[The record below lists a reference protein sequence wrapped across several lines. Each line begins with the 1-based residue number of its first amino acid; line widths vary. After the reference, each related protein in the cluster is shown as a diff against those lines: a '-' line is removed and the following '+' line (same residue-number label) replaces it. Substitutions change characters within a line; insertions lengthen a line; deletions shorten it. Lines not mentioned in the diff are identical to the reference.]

1 MKSKPTPKPT
11 AAKLPHKGGKTIPA
25 PAWCL
30 ISTGKRESID
40 PKLID
45 PHPHNRS
52 ISPDSVIGLAQ
63 SMAAH
68 GQIQP
73 ATVRPHP
80 TKPGRYQLGAGCRR
94 WHAAKIN
101 KQPLDCIVRD
111 LSDAEIEAMLAVENL
126 QREAPEP
133 REEAAQIRRL
143 FKLEGSTPQSV
154 AAVLGRPEAWV
165 KRRMRLLDLLDAV
178 HEAWQDPESK
188 LHNLP
193 IASMELI
200 ASLSNELQMTFLEEY
215 GESYDA
221 ATHDDVVGFIRS
233 QSCSLKDATW
243 LDNPATFIPGCGPGC
258 ASSSAA
264 TDLFSNTEFA
274 DAKES
279 KCAQCLNATCF
290 RKREALAR
298 QHQWHTV
305 LAKTPAGYYAITDR
319 YGEDGRTITLPDES
333 TLKLRSKYDFH
344 GWKACKKTDPKA
356 RPFIEESGQTVKL
369 TWKAPPEDAE
379 TIPKSSAESAV
390 KTPEESQQVS
400 IDRVQGKR
408 YEKLRLELR
417 EHVDKAECPAFSPD
431 PHIRADHLIAL
442 AAVFGTSHALRGVT
456 DSTYREHSRLVDRLT
471 TDSAWDCYHK
481 RVGNMEATLWHSIR
495 TILYTRLGDSAF
507 TQRKSDLIK
516 PEFITEMIHVS
527 QLTGFDFPAAYARA
541 AAACPPPA
549 SLKHLDPLTLKP
561 KNP

>member
-1 MKSKPTPKPT
+1 MKTKPTPKKT
-11 AAKLPHKGGKTIPA
+11 AAKLPPKSGKTTPA

-30 ISTGKRESID
+30 ISTGNRQSID

-45 PHPHNRS
+45 PHPHNRT

-143 FKLEGSTPQSV
+143 FKLESSTPQSV

-178 HEAWQDPESK
+178 HEAWQDPESSI
-188 LHNLP
+188 HNLP

-200 ASLSNELQMTFLEEY
+200 ASLSNELQMAFLEEH
-215 GESYDA
+215 GEAYDP

-233 QSCSLKDATW
+233 QSSSLEKAAW
-243 LDNPATFIPGCGPGC
+243 LDNPATFIDGCGPGC

-274 DAKES
+274 DSKQS
-279 KCAQCLNATCF
+279 KCAQCLNVTCF

-305 LAKTPAGYYAITDR
+305 LAKAPAGYYATTDR

-344 GWKACKKTDPKA
+344 GWKTCKKTDPKA
-356 RPFIEESGQTVKL
+356 KPFIEENDQTIKL
-369 TWKAPPEDAE
+369 TWKAPPKDAE

-390 KTPEESQQVS
+390 KTPEESIQAS

-408 YEKLRLELR
+408 YEMVRAELR
-417 EHVDKAECPAFSPD
+417 NHVDKAECPQFSED
-431 PHIRADHLIAL
+431 PLERASHLIAL
-442 AAVFGTSHALRGVT
+442 AAVFGTDHALRGVT
-456 DSTYREHSRLVDRLT
+456 DRTYREHSTLVDRIT

-481 RVGNMEATLWHSIR
+481 QTGNKEVALWHSIR
-495 TILYTRLGDSAF
+495 TVLHARLGDSTF

-516 PEFITEMIHVS
+516 PEFLTEMIQVAK
-527 QLTGFDFPAAYARA
+527 LTSFDFAAAYTRA
-541 AAACPPPA
+541 AAACKPPA
-549 SLKHLDPLTLKP
+549 SLKDLDPLTLKP
-561 KNP
+561 KKA